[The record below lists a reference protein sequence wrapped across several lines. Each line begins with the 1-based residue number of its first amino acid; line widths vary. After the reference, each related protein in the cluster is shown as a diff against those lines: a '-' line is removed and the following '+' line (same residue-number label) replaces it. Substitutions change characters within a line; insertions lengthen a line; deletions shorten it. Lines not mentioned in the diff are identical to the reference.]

1 MISNQFIKDFSTKY
15 QTSDLN
21 VRREYI
27 QHLFLSYFY
36 RHPKSSKIY
45 FKGGTALRI
54 IYRSPRFSEDLD
66 FSLSEVTIDQIEDIV
81 IDTIREI
88 EREGIKIDIKES
100 KKTTGGY
107 LAIISFSLQGQ
118 KIDIKL
124 EISQRKEKNIGEI
137 ITIINDYIPPYNMT
151 AITKELL
158 VAGKIHALL
167 ERQKARDFY
176 DLYYFLRANLI
187 SVNEKN
193 ILPKVL
199 ALLSNNNIQFN
210 KELKIF
216 LPKSHWGIIKDFKK
230 ILAQEIRWVI

>member
-15 QTSDLN
+15 QTSELN

-66 FSLSEVTIDQIEDIV
+66 FSSSEVTIDQIEDIV

>member
-1 MISNQFIKDFSTKY
+1 MS
-15 QTSDLN
+15 
-21 VRREYI
+21 EYI

>member
-15 QTSDLN
+15 QTSELN

-216 LPKSHWGIIKDFKK
+216 QTIPYPFLISYQNISVRSK
-230 ILAQEIRWVI
+230 LCT

>member
-15 QTSDLN
+15 QTSELN

>member
-216 LPKSHWGIIKDFKK
+216 LPKSHWGIIKNFKK
-230 ILAQEIRWVI
+230 ILEQEIKRII

>member
-15 QTSDLN
+15 QTSELN

-88 EREGIKIDIKES
+88 EREGIKIGIKES